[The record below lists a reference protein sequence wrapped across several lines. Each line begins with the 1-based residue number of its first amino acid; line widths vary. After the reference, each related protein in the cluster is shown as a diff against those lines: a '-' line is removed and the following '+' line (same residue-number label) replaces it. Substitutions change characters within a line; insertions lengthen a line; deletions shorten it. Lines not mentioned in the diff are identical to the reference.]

1 MFDSP
6 ILRVVLV
13 VLFLTLSHAFA
24 DDLLLPNQRTSLDD
38 CRKRFTTTYQPKS
51 QFLLALPFESPH
63 TALIVEEE
71 SYLIQCMGSLITE
84 NVILGAGYCIPDKSV
99 SYLAIF
105 TEDPW
110 YNNDHIEQKHKI
122 VDFSVHPSY
131 KNSSSIDNIALMKLE
146 KNVNINTHVI
156 PACLWPK
163 EAANKLYYPFFD
175 DVSKK
180 IKKEPLF
187 PIDTSKCDTNLSF
200 TTRTG
205 EYILEKQCEEYE
217 SIDQC
222 SKWTTGP
229 VEVRLS
235 HDGKIVPFL
244 VGILCNIKKGRMV
257 AYISIFKFRDWITAT
272 LESFQQSDAA
282 EYVFKP
288 SDCAERHKHL
298 REHTNNNIFD
308 DDVLLEDDFDP
319 NKNKMP
325 FNSHTVKLLW
335 ADELATNVS
344 SCYGAHVEPDAI
356 VTLALCTS
364 YLGIPPSKVLFYD
377 LSELN
382 IREIIVHPNY
392 TRTAEPNYND
402 VAVVKLESPVK
413 FIPTICGWYDDIHPS
428 IDLGVKAVVTEK
440 FQTEYQKSS
449 TTLVT
454 TLENN
459 KRCLAALRKRYQLP
473 QDTLDKYLC
482 LHYELSSIRSSY
494 QIELGAP
501 IHGIKRVHYY
511 VVGLNLV
518 GHDTD
523 VDTPMIGIRF
533 SIHKA
538 WFESVLLPAKNK
550 QNTNMSFEGVT
561 YVDSD
566 LRYADKCGY
575 SDGVKGTCADISNCP
590 SIEQRLKDS
599 KLITFCTN
607 RTVVCCPQQSI
618 SSTEKDLHEC
628 PQYYSHLRQERHAK
642 SMEDRSLDNQ
652 SPHLVELGWA
662 YPPHEFIECTGYLI
676 TTRVILTMA
685 SCLRRRDSG
694 PNVVRF
700 DGIWPRNGTEPTF
713 IPVGKIEYHPMYN
726 KTTKEHN
733 FAIVTLVSAYEPNWN
748 IFPGCIWLNETHF
761 PTHQKVWVERNK
773 RFYDIY
779 QMYQN
784 DCETYLNRS
793 MADSEAC
800 MFRKRW
806 TCASYYNPILKEASP
821 KCVFQT
827 EDVLLAEIHKVE
839 YKLQTPIISH
849 QLDKNGKTIEY
860 LMSNLECDLHYK
872 WRTSIENEISTTQRA
887 TSEKDWIVSVLESN
901 KIST

>member
-1 MFDSP
+1 MFDP
-6 ILRVVLV
+6 LMLRVVLV
-13 VLFLTLSHAFA
+13 VLTLTLSRECNERLSTKYTASELFLTSAFEFPHAA
-24 DDLLLPNQRTSLDD
+24 VILLE
-38 CRKRFTTTYQPKS
+38 KAK
-51 QFLLALPFESPH
+51 
-63 TALIVEEE
+63 LIT
-71 SYLIQCMGSLITE
+71 CMGSLTSE
-84 NVILGAGYCIPDKSV
+84 NVILGAGYCIRKRSA
-99 SYLAIF
+99 SYLAQF
-105 TEDPW
+105 HKKPW
-110 YNNDHIEQKHKI
+110 YDDDHIDQQLKI
-122 VDFSVHPSY
+122 VNFVVHPNY
-131 KNSSSIDNIALMKLE
+131 ETRTRLYNIALMKLE
-146 KNVNINTHVI
+146 KKVIFNQYII
-156 PACLWPK
+156 PACLWPNEEMSAK
-163 EAANKLYYPFFD
+163 KLYVPLYED
-175 DVSKK
+175 DSD
-180 IKKEPLF
+180 IITKEPLL
-187 PIDTSKCDTNLSF
+187 PIDASKCTTALSF
-200 TTRTG
+200 AKRANSSELKET
-205 EYILEKQCEEYE
+205 CEEIE
-217 SIDQC
+217 SMDKC
-222 SKWTTGP
+222 SIWYIGQI
-229 VEVRLS
+229 EMRLS
-235 HDGKIVPFL
+235 HDGKNVPLL
-244 VGILCNIKKGRMV
+244 VGIQCNIENV
-257 AYISIFKFRDWITAT
+257 YAYIPIFKFHEWITAT
-272 LESFQQSDAA
+272 LESFGESEATTYIFDPNICID
-282 EYVFKP
+282 YY
-288 SDCAERHKHL
+288 KHL
-298 REHTNNNIFD
+298 REHTNNYID
-308 DDVLLEDDFDP
+308 DEDFLTEDDFDP

-344 SCYGAHVEPDAI
+344 SCYGAHVESDAI
-356 VTLALCTS
+356 VTLARCTS

-392 TRTAEPNYND
+392 TRTAEPNYDD

-413 FIPTICGWYDDIHPS
+413 FVPTICGWYDEINS
-428 IDLGVKAVVTEK
+428 SYQLGVKAVVTEK

-454 TLENN
+454 TLEKNQQ
-459 KRCLAALRKRYQLP
+459 CLAALRERYQLP
-473 QDTLDKYLC
+473 QDSMDKYLC
-482 LHYELSSIRSSY
+482 LHYEPSSTQSSY
-494 QIELGAP
+494 QIQLGAP

-607 RTVVCCPQQSI
+607 STVVCCPQQTI
-618 SSTEKDLHEC
+618 SSIEKDLEAC

-642 SMEDRSLDNQ
+642 AMDDSSLDNQ
-652 SPHLVELGWA
+652 SPHLV
-662 YPPHEFIECTGYLI
+662 GYLI
-676 TTRVILTMA
+676 TTHDVITMA
-685 SCLRRRDSG
+685 SCLQRRDSG

-700 DGIWPRNGTEPTF
+700 GGIWPRNANDPTV
-713 IPVGKIEYHPMYN
+713 IRMSKIEYHPMYN

-733 FAIVTLVSAYEPNWN
+733 FAIVTLVSAYEPNWS

-761 PTHQKVWVERNK
+761 PTHQKVWVEHTK
-773 RFYDIY
+773 GFYDIY
-779 QMYQN
+779 QMYHG
-784 DCETYLNRS
+784 DCEAYLKRS
-793 MADSEAC
+793 VADSEAC

-827 EDVLLAEIHKVE
+827 KDVLLDEIDESE
-839 YKLQTPIISH
+839 YKLQAPIISH
-849 QLDKNGKTIEY
+849 QLDKTGKTIEY
-860 LMSNLECDLHYK
+860 LISNYDYDLK
-872 WRTSIENEISTTQRA
+872 KNKMGRTN
-887 TSEKDWIVSVLESN
+887 
-901 KIST
+901 

>member
-6 ILRVVLV
+6 MLRVVLV
-13 VLFLTLSHAFA
+13 VLTLTFPSAFA
-24 DDLLLPNQRTSLDD
+24 DDLLLPNQRTSIHD
-38 CRKRFTTTYQPKS
+38 CNKRFSTTYAPVTK
-51 QFLLALPFESPH
+51 FLLTMPFEFPH
-63 TALIVEEE
+63 AAAIYAVNSSFLNCV
-71 SYLIQCMGSLITE
+71 GSLISE
-84 NVILGAGYCIPDKSV
+84 NIVLGAGYCVPNKSKE
-99 SYLAIF
+99 YQAKF
-105 TEDPW
+105 YKKPW
-110 YNNDHIEQKHKI
+110 HDDNFIEQRLKI
-122 VDFSVHPSY
+122 INFSVHPNY
-131 KNSSSIDNIALMKLE
+131 KINSSLYNIALMKLE
-146 KNVNINTHVI
+146 KNVILNVNVI
-156 PACLWPK
+156 PVCLWPDK
-163 EAANKLYYPFFD
+163 ELSAKKLYIPFYQD
-175 DVSKK
+175 SR
-180 IKKEPLF
+180 IKKETLF
-187 PIDTSKCDTNLSF
+187 PINTSKCATNLSF
-200 TTRTG
+200 AFRHPFQRTQQG
-205 EYILEKQCEEYE
+205 NCAEYE
-217 SIDQC
+217 NFDQC
-222 SKWTTGP
+222 SESDDGQI
-229 VEVRLS
+229 EMRLS
-235 HDGKIVPFL
+235 HDGKIVSVV
-244 VGILCNIKKGRMV
+244 VGIQCHFLQKNNI
-257 AYISIFKFRDWITAT
+257 YTPIFMFRDWITAT
-272 LESFQQSDAA
+272 LETFGESNTAT
-282 EYVFKP
+282 YVFNP
-288 SDCAERHKHL
+288 NICVDRYKHL
-298 REHTNNNIFD
+298 REHTYNYIDEWDF
-308 DDVLLEDDFDP
+308 LTKDDFDP

-356 VTLALCTS
+356 ITLARCTS
-364 YLGIPPSKVLFYD
+364 YLGTPPSKVLFYD

-413 FIPTICGWYDDIHPS
+413 FIPTICGWYDEINLS
-428 IDLGVKAVVTEK
+428 YELGVKAVVTEK
-440 FQTEYQKSS
+440 FQTDYKKSS

-454 TLENN
+454 TLGKNQQ
-459 KRCLAALRKRYQLP
+459 CLAALRQRYQLP

-482 LHYELSSIRSSY
+482 LHYEPSSALSSY
-494 QIELGAP
+494 QIQLGAP

-533 SIHKA
+533 STHKA
-538 WFESVLLPAKNK
+538 WFESVLLPSKKK
-550 QNTNMSFEGVT
+550 QNTYMSFDALT

-607 RTVVCCPQQSI
+607 STVVCCPQQTI
-618 SSTEKDLHEC
+618 SSAEKDLQEC
-628 PQYYSHLRQERHAK
+628 PQYYSHLRQERNAK
-642 SMEDRSLDNQ
+642 SMEDSSLDKQ
-652 SPHLVELGWA
+652 SPHLVELGWS

-676 TTRVILTMA
+676 TTRDVITMA

-700 DGIWPRNGTEPTF
+700 GGIWPRNGIEPT
-713 IPVGKIEYHPMYN
+713 IIRIGKIEYHPMYN
-726 KTTKEHN
+726 KTTKDHN
-733 FAIVTLVSAYEPNWN
+733 FAIVTLVSAYEPNWR

-761 PTHQKVWVERNK
+761 PAHQKVWVERNK

-779 QMYQN
+779 QMYQS
-784 DCETYLNRS
+784 DCETYLKRS

-800 MFRKRW
+800 MFRKQW

-827 EDVLLAEIHKVE
+827 KDVLLDEIDESE
-839 YKLQTPIISH
+839 YKLQAPIISH
-849 QLDKNGKTIEY
+849 QLDKTGKTIEY
-860 LMSNLECDLHYK
+860 LMSNYDYDLK
-872 WRTSIENEISTTQRA
+872 KRRWDESIEIKISTTQLV
-887 TSEKDWIVSVLESN
+887 TPEKDWIVSVLERA
-901 KIST
+901 